1 MCLLTEAQKVGYV
14 TYVIRIMT
22 RGCSIVTDFRGSL
35 SGHSLTGPKIL
46 LAEGESNFGATARN
60 VFCENISKFSLSAPT
75 GPSDY
80 CHAVTKGV
88 ARCARA
94 PSKAERMGNYQY
106 L

>member
-1 MCLLTEAQKVGYV
+1 MAFHTNEF
-14 TYVIRIMT
+14 
-22 RGCSIVTDFRGSL
+22 IVTDIRGSL
-35 SGHSLTGPKIL
+35 SGHSFTGPKITTSGGGIEL
-46 LAEGESNFGATARN
+46 QSHT
-60 VFCENISKFSLSAPT
+60 APT

-94 PSKAERMGNYQY
+94 PSKAERTGNYQY

>member
-1 MCLLTEAQKVGYV
+1 MAFHTNEF
-14 TYVIRIMT
+14 
-22 RGCSIVTDFRGSL
+22 IVTDIRGSL
-35 SGHSLTGPKIL
+35 SGGTVLRDRKLL
-46 LAEGESNFGATARN
+46 LAEGESNFGAT
-60 VFCENISKFSLSAPT
+60 APT

>member
-1 MCLLTEAQKVGYV
+1 MAFHTNEF
-14 TYVIRIMT
+14 
-22 RGCSIVTDFRGSL
+22 IVTVIGVHSRGTVL
-35 SGHSLTGPKIL
+35 RDRKLL
-46 LAEGESNFGATARN
+46 LAEGESNFGAT
-60 VFCENISKFSLSAPT
+60 APT

-94 PSKAERMGNYQY
+94 PSKAERTGIFQY

>member
-1 MCLLTEAQKVGYV
+1 MCLLTEALKVGYV

-35 SGHSLTGPKIL
+35 SGHSFTGPKITTSGGGIELRSL
-46 LAEGESNFGATARN
+46 L
-60 VFCENISKFSLSAPT
+60 
-75 GPSDY
+75 DY

-94 PSKAERMGNYQY
+94 LPKAERTGIFQY